1 MDSFF
6 FIYNTIVVSD
16 YSDCE
21 SDREIACPIKRRR
34 QDNFLPLP
42 FEEDCQSLSRSSSLL
57 QFETLEKQC
66 QEGGSSGSPSIYS
79 QFSLD
84 SLERR
89 EQIISQEDQEEEED
103 ESNLN
108 SDSSDS
114 VDSETTLAPSKSYSN
129 LRTWHSSDN
138 IPHQT
143 NNTKREKISV
153 ENLSEDSGYSDHMC
167 NKLRFEKK
175 PKSASSFGAYDY
187 CEAFQKFGGNLGVS
201 CQNLSLVDDQSEFLI
216 DWMHGVNIEKQ
227 PPTSEYRA
235 KYKST
240 WASEPNL
247 VLHHSRTNLQ
257 ETISRSEFFGQ
268 NVSVFSVPKNLNL
281 IGKCVN
287 INNNNHN
294 VSSIAAKNWDLADFA
309 NTYSID
315 MTAFKREGSYAEA
328 MRHRVDLSDDEQSLC
343 YKKKMPKTTIVEF
356 DKKVLH
362 AISES
367 IHSINSVSV
376 ADAYLND
383 IYNAPPPI
391 SGQNKRN
398 VASTPNLVMN
408 TQEQERFVLLY
419 IANFIYCAFHRLK
432 PPHSGYSW
440 QGPLKNLSGIY
451 ICKKKIDINVS

>member
-1 MDSFF
+1 MEISVSLIFDL
-6 FIYNTIVVSD
+6 IVLD
-16 YSDCE
+16 DSDCE

-66 QEGGSSGSPSIYS
+66 QEGGGSSGSPSIYS
-79 QFSLD
+79 QFSFD

-89 EQIISQEDQEEEED
+89 VQVIDQEDQEDEEEN
-103 ESNLN
+103 NLN

-138 IPHQT
+138 IPHQA

-175 PKSASSFGAYDY
+175 PKSPSSFGAYDY

-227 PPTSEYRA
+227 QQQQQSPTSEYRA

-257 ETISRSEFFGQ
+257 ETTSRSEFFGQ
-268 NVSVFSVPKNLNL
+268 NVSVCSVPKNLDL
-281 IGKCVN
+281 IGKSVN
-287 INNNNHN
+287 INNNHN

-309 NTYSID
+309 NTHSID

-343 YKKKMPKTTIVEF
+343 YKKKLPKTTIVEF

-408 TQEQERFVLLY
+408 TQEQERFV
-419 IANFIYCAFHRLK
+419 
-432 PPHSGYSW
+432 PHY
-440 QGPLKNLSGIY
+440 
-451 ICKKKIDINVS
+451 